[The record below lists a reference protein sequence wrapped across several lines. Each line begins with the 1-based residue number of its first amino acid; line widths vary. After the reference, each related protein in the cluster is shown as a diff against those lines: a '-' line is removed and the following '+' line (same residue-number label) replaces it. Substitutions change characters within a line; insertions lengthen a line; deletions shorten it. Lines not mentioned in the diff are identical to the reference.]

1 MKKAALWGSL
11 CLILTNFLLSCKKD
25 NVTPE
30 TTDIP
35 SIHAAALKAGTA
47 KTDAYAG
54 NDTWSLQ
61 SQLDA
66 GDVTLIA
73 GKTYNVTD
81 LTVTH
86 SLNLNGATIN
96 FTNTGYGF
104 ALWVR
109 GGNVS
114 ITNGTIQGQWSSYM
128 PGNPSGYGGIYVLA
142 NNCSISHVNIANFS
156 SYGIVAGA
164 VNGSKVTYCN
174 ISNTGYIGY
183 FYDAESAATHGGVF
197 SNNVID
203 RSMVPA
209 STVTQMALGIRGSA
223 NNSSVTT
230 TNWTITNNILK
241 MPVLPASWTGAC
253 AEIRFCNNS
262 YIANNV
268 TTAGS
273 MGLSMVA
280 CTGDVLENNTTSAT
294 KLEGIEFADCIN
306 CKTWNNKILSS
317 YADGILIDG
326 GTGSNGIQLN
336 GDVISGT
343 AQAGIHAYKKTINL
357 TISGCKLSSTVV
369 SPYAIELQ
377 QSSAVKILKTTM
389 NGNGLGNTAVQLD
402 NCPGG
407 ITMTGGSVSNFK
419 SCAVNIYNST
429 AGLVTD
435 NLSLSGVAITGVPR
449 TLVQVLLNGGILGT
463 NISLPQ

>member
-1 MKKAALWGSL
+1 MKKAVLWGSL

-30 TTDIP
+30 TTDI
-35 SIHAAALKAGTA
+35 SSTHASALKAGTS
-47 KTDAYAG
+47 KTDAYVTD
-54 NDTWSLQ
+54 DTWSLQ
-61 SQLDA
+61 SQLNA
-66 GDVTLIA
+66 GNVTLIA

-86 SLNLNGATIN
+86 SLNLNGATLN

-109 GGNVS
+109 GVGVS
-114 ITNGTIQGQWSSYM
+114 ITNGTINGQWNSSL

-142 NNCSISHVNIANFS
+142 NSCTISNMTLANFS
-156 SYGIVAGA
+156 SYGIVAGP

-183 FYDAESAATHGGVF
+183 FYDAESASTHGGVF

-209 STVTQMALGIRGSA
+209 STVMQMALGIRGSA

-230 TNWTITNNILK
+230 TNWTITNNIIK
-241 MPVLPASWTGAC
+241 MPVMPTSWTGAC
-253 AEIRFCNNS
+253 AEMRFCNNS

-273 MGLSMVA
+273 MGLSIVA
-280 CTGDVLENNTTSAT
+280 CNGDVLENNTTSAT

-343 AQAGIHAYKKTINL
+343 AQAGIHAYKKTTNL
-357 TISGCKLSSTVV
+357 TISGCKLSLTAA
-369 SPYAIELQ
+369 SPYGIELQ
-377 QSSAVKILKTTM
+377 QSSAVTILNTTM
-389 NGNGLGNTAVQLD
+389 NGNGLGNTALELD

-407 ITMTGGSVSNFK
+407 VTMTGGSVSNFK
-419 SCAVNIYNST
+419 SCFINVYNST
-429 AGLVTD
+429 TGLITD
-435 NLSLSGVAITGVPR
+435 NLNVSGVTVTNVPKM
-449 TLVQVLLNGGILGT
+449 LVQVLLNGGILGT
-463 NISLPQ
+463 NINLQL

>member
-1 MKKAALWGSL
+1 MKKTALWGSL
-11 CLILTNFLLSCKKD
+11 CLILTNSLLSCKKD

-30 TTDIP
+30 TTNA
-35 SIHAAALKAGTA
+35 SSMHTALKAGIA
-47 KTDAYAG
+47 KTNAYVTD
-54 NDTWSLQ
+54 DTWSLQ

-66 GDVTLIA
+66 GDVTLVA

-86 SLNLNGATIN
+86 NLNLNGATIN

-104 ALWVR
+104 ALWVQ

-114 ITNGTIQGQWSSYM
+114 ITNGTITGQWNNNM
-128 PGNPSGYGGIYVLA
+128 PGDPSGYGGINVQA
-142 NNCSISHVNIANFS
+142 NNCSISYVTLANFS
-156 SYGIVAGA
+156 SYGIVAGP

-183 FYDAESAATHGGVF
+183 FYDAESASTHGGVF

-223 NNSSVTT
+223 NNPNVTT

-241 MPVLPASWTGAC
+241 MPVMPTSWTGAC
-253 AEIRFCNNS
+253 AEMRACNNS

-273 MGLSMVA
+273 MGLSIVA
-280 CTGDVLENNTTSAT
+280 CNGTVLENNTTSAT
-294 KLEGIEFADCIN
+294 KLEGIEFADCVN
-306 CKTWNNKILSS
+306 CKTWNNTILSS

-343 AQAGIHAYKKTINL
+343 AQACIHAYKKTTNL
-357 TISGCKLSSTVV
+357 TVSGCKLSTTIA
-369 SPYAIELQ
+369 SPFGIELQ
-377 QSSAVKILKTTM
+377 QSSAVKIVNTTM
-389 NGNGLGNTAVQLD
+389 NGNGMGNIALELD

-419 SCAVNIYNST
+419 SCVVNIYNST

-435 NLSLSGVAITGVPR
+435 NVGISGVTVTGVPK
-449 TLVQVLLNGGILGT
+449 TVVQVLLNGGVLGS
-463 NISLPQ
+463 NLSLQL